1 MKGFRTRG
9 IVFIF
14 WILLVM
20 LSAFYIIFSII
31 NFEIVYLFTFIMA
44 FLGLIAAIISIYKML
59 IDAKISLKFKKEKE
73 NHVRDFYRYQQ
84 LFNPPDS
91 DMNN

>member
-1 MKGFRTRG
+1 MKGFKTSG

-14 WILLVM
+14 WILLAM
-20 LSAFYIIFSII
+20 LSVFWIVLSII
-31 NFEIVYLFTFIMA
+31 SFEIVYLFVFILA
-44 FLGLIAAIISIYKML
+44 FLGLFTAIISINKML
-59 IDAKISLKFKKEKE
+59 INAKYALKIKKEKE

-84 LFNPPDS
+84 LFDPPNS

>member
-14 WILLVM
+14 WILLAI
-20 LSAFYIIFSII
+20 LSLFWIVFSII
-31 NFEIVYLFTFIMA
+31 IFEVVYLFIFIMA
-44 FLGLIAAIISIYKML
+44 FLGLLAAIISINKML
-59 IDAKISLKFKKEKE
+59 IDAKYSLKLKKEKE

>member
-1 MKGFRTRG
+1 MKGFRLRG

-14 WILLVM
+14 WILLAI
-20 LSAFYIIFSII
+20 LSLFWIVFSII
-31 NFEIVYLFTFIMA
+31 NFEIVYLFVFITA
-44 FLGLIAAIISIYKML
+44 FLGLLVAIISINKML
-59 IDAKISLKFKKEKE
+59 IDAKFSLKLKKEKE

-84 LFNPPDS
+84 LLNPLDS

>member
-1 MKGFRTRG
+1 MKGFKRRG

-14 WILLVM
+14 WILLAI
-20 LSAFYIIFSII
+20 LSSLYIVLNI
-31 NFEIVYLFTFIMA
+31 NNLEVGYLFVFIVA
-44 FLGLIAAIISIYKML
+44 LLGFVTAIISINKML
-59 IDAKISLKFKKEKE
+59 IDAKYTLKIKKEKE

>member
-9 IVFIF
+9 IIFIF
-14 WILLVM
+14 WILLAL

-31 NFEIVYLFTFIMA
+31 NFGIVYLFVFILA
-44 FLGLIAAIISIYKML
+44 FLGLFTAIISINKML
-59 IDAKISLKFKKEKE
+59 IDARYLLKLKKEKE

>member
-14 WILLVM
+14 WILLAI
-20 LSAFYIIFSII
+20 LSLFWIVFSII
-31 NFEIVYLFTFIMA
+31 IFEVVYLFIFIMA
-44 FLGLIAAIISIYKML
+44 FLGLLAAIISINKML
-59 IDAKISLKFKKEKE
+59 IDAKYSLKLKKEKE

-84 LFNPPDS
+84 LFDPPNS

>member
-14 WILLVM
+14 WILLAI
-20 LSAFYIIFSII
+20 LSLFWIVFSII
-31 NFEIVYLFTFIMA
+31 IFEIVYLFVFIMA
-44 FLGLIAAIISIYKML
+44 FLGLLVAIKSINNML
-59 IDAKISLKFKKEKE
+59 INAKFSLKLKKEKE

-84 LFNPPDS
+84 LLNPPDS

>member
-14 WILLVM
+14 WILLAI
-20 LSAFYIIFSII
+20 LSLFWIVFSII
-31 NFEIVYLFTFIMA
+31 SFEIVYLFVFIMA
-44 FLGLIAAIISIYKML
+44 FLALFTAIMSINKML
-59 IDAKISLKFKKEKE
+59 IDAKYTLKFKKEKE
-73 NHVRDFYRYQQ
+73 NNVRDFYRYQQ
-84 LFNPPDS
+84 LFDPPDS